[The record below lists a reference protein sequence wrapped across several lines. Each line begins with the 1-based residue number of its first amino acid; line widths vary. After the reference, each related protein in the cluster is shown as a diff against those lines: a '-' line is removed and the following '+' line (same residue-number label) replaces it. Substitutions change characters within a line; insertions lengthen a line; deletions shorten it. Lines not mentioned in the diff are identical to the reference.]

1 MKIVSFNTNKLN
13 FNGKD
18 KEYCSERFA
27 KVVELLQKAEAD
39 IIMLQEIMNE
49 ETVKEL
55 AKQLN
60 YDYCTSKTLYKDLNK
75 NENAEFTNKHFSSF
89 KSEYAFLWNPN
100 TVNKKND
107 PQLYMGIYDFIDRA
121 LEDFIVYLTGIV
133 LGIGGTVLGI
143 GIGKKIQSAIAPA
156 ENEDEKNESKKTKD
170 KITEKSFLGKAL
182 TFLSG
187 GFTGVLGVFGGA
199 KIGKDIHQKYG
210 EDINKSIKEL
220 DLVKEKVQEVLR
232 ATLRPPMICI
242 FHKKNNGNKELRLI
256 NTHTQFAKEKTD
268 ALDSITKI
276 RQLEVNFVLGRIFS
290 IVNSFRGSDNNTAIT
305 IVAGDYNLPLK
316 KLSGIPT
323 ENDAEGET
331 IKTKQDQNT
340 TIQVINSDDA
350 VSADSCRLTTSS
362 NYDHFSFIENIV
374 LNKEKEATPVLIEF
388 ATENFVVKKKDKWV
402 TISDH
407 QPIIME
413 FDF

>member
-39 IIMLQEIMNE
+39 IIMLQEIMSE
-49 ETVKEL
+49 ETVEKL
-55 AKQLN
+55 ADQLN
-60 YDYCTSKTLYKDLNK
+60 YDYCTSKTLYNDLNK
-75 NENAEFTNKHFSSF
+75 SAEFTNKHLSSF

-156 ENEDEKNESKKTKD
+156 ENEDEKNESKKTKT
-170 KITEKSFLGKAL
+170 KVTKKSFLEKIRTSA
-182 TFLSG
+182 SG
-187 GFTGVLGVFGGA
+187 AFAGMLGVFGGV

-242 FHKKNNGNKELRLI
+242 FYKKNNGNKELRLI
-256 NTHTQFAKEKTD
+256 NTHTQFAKETTG
-268 ALDSITKI
+268 ALGMPIAEI
-276 RQLEVNFVLGRIFS
+276 RKQEVNFVLGRIFS
-290 IVNSFRGSDNNTAIT
+290 IVNSSRGSDNNTAIT

-323 ENDAEGET
+323 EKDAEGEI

-340 TIQVINSDDA
+340 TVYVGNSDDA
-350 VSADSCRLTTSS
+350 VSAGSCKLETSN

-374 LNKEKEATPVLIEF
+374 LNEEKEATPALMEF
-388 ATENFVVKKKDKWV
+388 KEENFVVKKSDKWV

-407 QPIIME
+407 KPIIME